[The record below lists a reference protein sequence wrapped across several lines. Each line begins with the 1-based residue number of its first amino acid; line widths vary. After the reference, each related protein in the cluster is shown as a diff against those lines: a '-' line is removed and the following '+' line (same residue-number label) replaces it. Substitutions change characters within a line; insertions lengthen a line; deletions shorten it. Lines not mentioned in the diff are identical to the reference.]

1 MPKPL
6 SVIGVP
12 SSAGAYAPG
21 QEKTPAALR
30 EAGLLAMLKE
40 RGVTVRDCGDLPR
53 FRWRPDKG
61 NPSAMNLDTVV
72 ETARE
77 TARRV
82 SKAMLDDTAVLV
94 LGGDCTVGVGTV
106 GGCAGAGGRVGLV
119 YMDLDTDLNVP
130 HSTTDGALDWMG
142 VAHML
147 GVEGAANPLTRVGSR
162 YPMLEPDSVLFFA
175 YGNVTPWEQQ
185 VIDSM
190 KIQGVP
196 VDQVAADPG
205 DAAHRVV
212 IGWGKDFDRLLIH
225 LDVDVID
232 FADFPIAEHTRR
244 NEGLTFHQAMQA
256 IEVLIGAENWS
267 ALTVAEVNPDHGAE
281 DGSTVSA
288 FATALAD
295 GLARSR
301 VLT

>member
-40 RGVTVRDCGDLPR
+40 RGVTVQDCGDLPR

-106 GGCAGAGGRVGLV
+106 GGSAGAGGRVGLV

-162 YPMLEPDSVLFFA
+162 YPMLGPDSVLFFA

-212 IGWGKDFDRLLIH
+212 NGWGKDFDRLLIH

-256 IEVLIGAENWS
+256 IEVLVGAENWS